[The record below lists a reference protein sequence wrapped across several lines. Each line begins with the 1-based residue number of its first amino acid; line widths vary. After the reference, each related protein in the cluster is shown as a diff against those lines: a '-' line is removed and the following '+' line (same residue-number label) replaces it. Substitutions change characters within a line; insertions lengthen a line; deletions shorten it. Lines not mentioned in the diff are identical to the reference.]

1 MKRALLALLLTAT
14 PALAFPVTV
23 KSCNRDVTFDQAPA
37 RAIANDVNL
46 IEMML
51 ALGLRDRMI
60 VAEDPAYA
68 LHRWNGRELV
78 SFYDFAGAHTM
89 LAKYDANLQ
98 PLVRELKA
106 ERPR

>member
-1 MKRALLALLLTAT
+1 MLVRSYLRKRLAERVERVLQL
-14 PALAFPVTV
+14 
-23 KSCNRDVTFDQAPA
+23 R
-37 RAIANDVNL
+37 
-46 IEMML
+46 
-51 ALGLRDRMI
+51 LGLVGQVALDLRPIDEDRPDDRPMI

-78 SFYDFAGAHTM
+78 SFYDHAGAHTM

-106 ERPR
+106 ERPA

>member
-1 MKRALLALLLTAT
+1 
-14 PALAFPVTV
+14 
-23 KSCNRDVTFDQAPA
+23 
-37 RAIANDVNL
+37 
-46 IEMML
+46 
-51 ALGLRDRMI
+51 MI